1 MVYFLSFDIWTFVS
15 IVIAFISLV
24 ISIIVSISS
33 QKRDAYVTLDGQY
46 KDLLNI
52 GIKSPSLRNPII
64 TCNYKN
70 LLKDDKDLY
79 YQYLSYAYM
88 IWNFLETIYNTGDT

>member
-1 MVYFLSFDIWTFVS
+1 MS

-46 KDLLNI
+46 KDFEIVEENV
-52 GIKSPSLRNPII
+52 
-64 TCNYKN
+64 
-70 LLKDDKDLY
+70 
-79 YQYLSYAYM
+79 
-88 IWNFLETIYNTGDT
+88 